1 MQRTESKYSIEEL
14 LEIMKQ
20 LRDKCP
26 WDAKQTHQ
34 TLKQYLL
41 EEAYEVLETIDSES
55 WDALSSELGDL
66 LLQIIFHSE
75 IASQTKEFDFS
86 DVVDGIAE
94 KLIQRHPHVFSDT
107 YVNSAKEVQENWEHT
122 KLIKENR
129 KSILAGIPK
138 SAPALLQAQRLQQ
151 KAATVGF
158 DWTELNPVIDKVDE
172 EWQEFKQA
180 IKDDNPSDI
189 KEEFGDLL
197 FSMVNLA
204 RFCKVLAED
213 TLRLTNNKF
222 IRRFQYIEQ
231 QYGNNP
237 KIMKEQSLEALDQ
250 HWNDAKKL
258 END

>member
-1 MQRTESKYSIEEL
+1 MQRTESKYTIDEL
-14 LEIMKQ
+14 LKIMKR
-20 LRDKCP
+20 LRDECP
-26 WDAKQTHQ
+26 WDAKQTHH

-55 WDALSSELGDL
+55 WDNLSSELGDL

-75 IASQTKEFDFS
+75 IASRSGEFDFTS
-86 DVVDGIAE
+86 VVDGIAE
-94 KLIQRHPHVFSDT
+94 KLILRHPHVFADSNI
-107 YVNSAKEVQENWEHT
+107 NSAKEVQENWEHT

-158 DWTELNPVIDKVDE
+158 DWAELDPVIDKIDE

-180 IKDDNPSDI
+180 VKENNQTNIKQ
-189 KEEFGDLL
+189 EFGDLL
-197 FSMVNLA
+197 FSMVNMA
-204 RFCKVLAED
+204 RFCKILAED
-213 TLRLTNNKF
+213 ALRLTNQKF
-222 IRRFQYIEQ
+222 IRRFEYIEQ
-231 QYGNNP
+231 QYDNNP
-237 KIMKEQSLEALDQ
+237 KLMKEQSLEALDQ
-250 HWNDAKKL
+250 HWNDAKNL

>member
-1 MQRTESKYSIEEL
+1 MQRTETKYTINEL
-14 LEIMKQ
+14 LEIMKH
-20 LRDKCP
+20 LRDECP
-26 WDAKQTHQ
+26 WDAKQSHH

-41 EEAYEVLETIDSES
+41 EETYEVLETIDSES
-55 WDALSSELGDL
+55 WEDLSSELGDL

-75 IASQTKEFDFS
+75 IASRSGEFDFS
-86 DVVDGIAE
+86 TVVDSIAE
-94 KLIQRHPHVFSDT
+94 KLVHRHPHVFADT
-107 YVNSAKEVQENWEHT
+107 SVNSAKEVQENWEHT

-129 KSILAGIPK
+129 KSILSGIPK

-158 DWTELNPVIDKVDE
+158 DWTELNPVIDKIDE

-180 IKDDNPSDI
+180 VEEDNLSDI

-213 TLRLTNNKF
+213 ALRLTNNKF

-231 QYGNNP
+231 QYNNDP
-237 KIMKEQSLEALDQ
+237 KIMKSQSLEELDQ

-258 END
+258 KND

>member
-1 MQRTESKYSIEEL
+1 MQRIETKYTINEL
-14 LEIMKQ
+14 LEIMKR
-20 LRDKCP
+20 LRDECP
-26 WDAKQTHQ
+26 WDAKQSHH

-55 WDALSSELGDL
+55 WEDLSSELGDL

-75 IASQTKEFDFS
+75 IASRSGEFDFS
-86 DVVDGIAE
+86 TVVDGIAE
-94 KLIQRHPHVFSDT
+94 KLVHRHPHVFADT
-107 YVNSAKEVQENWEHT
+107 SVNSAEEVQENWEHT

-129 KSILAGIPK
+129 KSILSGIPK

-158 DWTELNPVIDKVDE
+158 DWTELNPVIDKIDE

-180 IKDDNPSDI
+180 VKDDNLSDI

-213 TLRLTNNKF
+213 ALRLTNNKF

-231 QYGNNP
+231 QYNNDP
-237 KIMKEQSLEALDQ
+237 KIMKSQSLEELDQ

-258 END
+258 KND

>member
-1 MQRTESKYSIEEL
+1 MQRTESKYSIEKL
-14 LEIMKQ
+14 LEIMKR
-20 LRDKCP
+20 LRDECP
-26 WDAKQTHQ
+26 WDAKQTHH

-55 WDALSSELGDL
+55 WDALSYELGDL

-75 IASQTKEFDFS
+75 IASRAGEFDFT
-86 DVVDGIAE
+86 DVVDSIAE
-94 KLIQRHPHVFSDT
+94 KLISRHPHVFADKQLNT
-107 YVNSAKEVQENWEHT
+107 AKEVQENWEHN

-158 DWTELNPVIDKVDE
+158 DWTEINPVVDKIDE

-180 IKDDNPSDI
+180 LKDNNLTEM
-189 KEEFGDLL
+189 KKEFGDLL

-204 RFCKVLAED
+204 RFCKILAED
-213 TLRLTNNKF
+213 ALRLTNQKF
-222 IRRFQYIEQ
+222 IRRFQYIEK
-231 QYGNNP
+231 QYDNNP
-237 KIMKEQSLEALDQ
+237 KLMKEQSLDTLDQ
-250 HWNDAKKL
+250 HWNNAKNL

>member
-1 MQRTESKYSIEEL
+1 MQRTGQKYNIDEL
-14 LEIMKQ
+14 LEIMKR
-20 LRDKCP
+20 LRDECP
-26 WDAKQTHQ
+26 WDAKQTHH

-55 WDALSSELGDL
+55 WSALSSELGDL

-75 IASQTKEFDFS
+75 IASGAGEFDFT
-86 DVVDGIAE
+86 DVIDGIAE
-94 KLIQRHPHVFSDT
+94 KLVHRHPHVFADT
-107 YVNSAKEVQENWEHT
+107 QVNSAKEVQENWEHS
-122 KLIKENR
+122 KLINENR

-158 DWTELNPVIDKVDE
+158 DWTEINPVIDKIEE

-180 IKDDNPSDI
+180 LKDNNQTEIK
-189 KEEFGDLL
+189 KEFGDLL

-204 RFCKVLAED
+204 RFCKILAED
-213 TLRLTNNKF
+213 ALRLTNQKF
-222 IRRFQYIEQ
+222 IRRFQYIEK
-231 QYGNNP
+231 QYKNNP
-237 KIMKEQSLEALDQ
+237 KLMKEQSLDTLDQ
-250 HWNDAKKL
+250 HWNDAKNL

>member
-1 MQRTESKYSIEEL
+1 MQRTKSKYTISEL
-14 LEIMKQ
+14 IEIMKR
-20 LRDKCP
+20 LRDECP
-26 WDAKQTHQ
+26 WDAKQTHH

-41 EEAYEVLETIDSES
+41 EETYEVLETIDSES
-55 WDALSSELGDL
+55 WEALSFELGDL

-75 IASQTKEFDFS
+75 IASRAGEFDFT
-86 DVVDGIAE
+86 DVVNQIAE
-94 KLIQRHPHVFSDT
+94 KLVNRHPHVFADKH
-107 YVNSAKEVQENWEHT
+107 VNSAKEVQENWEHT
-122 KLIKENR
+122 KLIVENR

-158 DWTELNPVIDKVDE
+158 DWTEINPVIDKIDE

-180 IKDDNPSDI
+180 LKENNQAEIK
-189 KEEFGDLL
+189 KELGDLL

-204 RFCKVLAED
+204 RFCQILAED
-213 TLRLTNNKF
+213 ALRLTNQKF

-231 QYGNNP
+231 QYENNP
-237 KIMKEQSLEALDQ
+237 KLIKEQSLEILDR
-250 HWNDAKKL
+250 HWNDAKKI

>member
-1 MQRTESKYSIEEL
+1 MQRTGQKYNIDEL
-14 LEIMKQ
+14 LEIMKR
-20 LRDKCP
+20 LRDECP
-26 WDAKQTHQ
+26 WDAKQTHH

-55 WDALSSELGDL
+55 WSALSSELGDL

-75 IASQTKEFDFS
+75 IASGAGEFDFT
-86 DVVDGIAE
+86 DVIDGIAE
-94 KLIQRHPHVFSDT
+94 KLVHRHPHVFADT
-107 YVNSAKEVQENWEHT
+107 QVNSANEVQDNWEHN

-158 DWTELNPVIDKVDE
+158 DWTEINPVIDKIEE

-180 IKDDNPSDI
+180 LKDNNQTEIK
-189 KEEFGDLL
+189 KEFGDLL

-204 RFCKVLAED
+204 RFCKILAED
-213 TLRLTNNKF
+213 ALRLTNQKF
-222 IRRFQYIEQ
+222 IRRFQYIEK
-231 QYGNNP
+231 QYKNNP
-237 KIMKEQSLEALDQ
+237 KLMKEQSLDTLDQ
-250 HWNDAKKL
+250 HWNDAKNL

>member
-1 MQRTESKYSIEEL
+1 MQRTETKYTINEL
-14 LEIMKQ
+14 LEIMKR
-20 LRDKCP
+20 LRDECP
-26 WDAKQTHQ
+26 WDAKQSHH

-55 WDALSSELGDL
+55 WEDLSSELGDL

-75 IASQTKEFDFS
+75 IASRSGEFDFS
-86 DVVDGIAE
+86 TVVDGIAE
-94 KLIQRHPHVFSDT
+94 KLVHRHPHVFADT
-107 YVNSAKEVQENWEHT
+107 SVNSAKEVQENWEHT

-129 KSILAGIPK
+129 KSILSGIPK

-158 DWTELNPVIDKVDE
+158 DWTELNPVIDKIDE

-180 IKDDNPSDI
+180 VKDDNLSDI
-189 KEEFGDLL
+189 KEEFGDIL

-213 TLRLTNNKF
+213 ALRLTNNKF

-231 QYGNNP
+231 QYNNDP
-237 KIMKEQSLEALDQ
+237 KIMKSQSLEELDQ

-258 END
+258 KND